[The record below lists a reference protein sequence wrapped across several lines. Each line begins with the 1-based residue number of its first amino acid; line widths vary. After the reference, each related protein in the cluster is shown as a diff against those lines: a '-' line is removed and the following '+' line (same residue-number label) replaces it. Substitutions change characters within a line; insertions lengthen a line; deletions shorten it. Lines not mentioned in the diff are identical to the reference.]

1 MASSARTTC
10 RNPIVRNG
18 LLASSAMLTAMM
30 LPQAAFAQD
39 AAVAPQASEG
49 DEVSEGA
56 IREIIVTAQRRNE
69 SVQDIPIA
77 VTALDQAALD
87 SETVSDIRDIAG
99 RVPSLVID
107 SVGAGPSAAAIA
119 IRGISFEDIEKSFDP
134 AVGVVVDGVFIG
146 TNTGQL
152 LDTFDMER
160 LEVLRGPQGTLFG
173 RNTIG
178 GVINVTRTRPTEEA
192 GAAGQVAYSR
202 FDTKRG
208 RLVVNSG
215 KIGDFIAIKAFGFY
229 DKTDGYYRNVTKKRR
244 EGRYETLSGGVTA
257 LITPSDAITAML
269 TYEHSRERGETVV
282 APLSANG
289 QDIFCIAPGAPAF
302 SPAAQCGRF
311 LQPDH
316 GLYTTFSQLET
327 PVRNNT
333 DALTAN
339 IDIALGEKFTLT
351 SVTGY
356 RVNDESVRQD
366 FDATSVNFFD
376 TLRVQDYRQFSQEL
390 RIVGDV
396 NDTINVLLGAYY
408 FKSSYENVQQTFLG
422 PLATGGAPATLQ
434 QYVEHDAK
442 SYAGFADVRFD
453 LTEQLTVAVGGRYTR
468 DKKQIFNNY
477 GQIPALV
484 RISLPSFDGQSCVRA
499 NGTLTLAPG
508 VVVPTFGA
516 ANNCNGADSF
526 GKFTWRANVNYEIDS
541 DKSVYASFNRGFRSG
556 GFNGRGSSPTSLG
569 PYQPEVVDAYEIG
582 LKADW
587 LDRTLRTNFAA
598 YQTKYDN
605 KQEEIV
611 RATPPGSPSP
621 QETVVSNASSATI
634 KGFEAEAIVQMSP
647 EFSAN
652 FSFSYTDAKF
662 DRFFNDVV
670 GLTTGSAPDLIPD
683 DVSNLKLRRAPK
695 YQWSA
700 GLNYSRK
707 MGNGR
712 FDASTLLRF
721 QSKYQ
726 TCIAPARP
734 RIPGAIVSDAR
745 CETEDREN
753 LSAQIGYTFFAGSGE
768 FSVAVFG
775 RNLTNQKGL
784 SAALPVAGLFTFG
797 TALEPRTYG
806 VQAGFKF

>member
-1 MASSARTTC
+1 MFMVKTALKFAGMLT
-10 RNPIVRNG
+10 
-18 LLASSAMLTAMM
+18 LASAL
-30 LPQAAFAQD
+30 AAPAWAQEATED
-39 AAVAPQASEG
+39 
-49 DEVSEGA
+49 DGA
-56 IREIIVTAQRRNE
+56 IRDIVVTAQKRNE

-77 VTALDQAALD
+77 VTVLDQKSLD

-99 RVPSLVID
+99 RVPSLVVD
-107 SVGAGPSAAAIA
+107 NVGAGPSAAAIA

-134 AVGVVVDGVFIG
+134 AVGVVVDGVFIS

-178 GVINVTRTRPTEEA
+178 GVINVTRTKPTDEA
-192 GAAGQVAYSR
+192 GVAAQVAYSR

-229 DKTDGYYRNVTKKRR
+229 DKTDGYYQNVTKNRR
-244 EGRYETLSGGVTA
+244 EGRYETLTGGVTA
-257 LITPSDAITAML
+257 QLTPSDAITAVL
-269 TYEHSRERGETVV
+269 TYEHSRERGETIVS
-282 APLSANG
+282 PLSATG
-289 QDIFCIAPGAPAF
+289 QDVFCIAPGAPNF
-302 SPAAQCGRF
+302 SPAVQCNRF
-311 LQPDH
+311 TLPNH

-333 DALTAN
+333 NALTAN
-339 IDIALGEKFTLT
+339 IDIALGDKFTLT

-376 TLRVQDYRQFSQEL
+376 TLRVQDFRQFSQEL
-390 RIVGDV
+390 RIVGDLSETV
-396 NDTINVLLGAYY
+396 NLLVGAYY
-408 FKSSYENVQQTFLG
+408 FKSSYENLQQTFLG
-422 PLATGGAPATLQ
+422 SLATGGAPATLQ

-453 LTEQLTVAVGGRYTR
+453 LTERLTVALGGRYTR
-468 DKKQIFNNY
+468 DKKRIFNNY
-477 GQIPALV
+477 GRIPALV
-484 RISLPSFDGQSCVRA
+484 RITLPSFDGQSCVRA
-499 NGTLTLAPG
+499 TGTVTLGPG
-508 VVVPTFGA
+508 VIVPSFGPA
-516 ANNCNGADSF
+516 TNCNGAGSF
-526 GKFTWRANVNYEIDS
+526 GKFTWRANVNYEFDD
-541 DKSVYASFNRGFRSG
+541 DKSAYASFNRGFRSG
-556 GFNGRGSSPTSLG
+556 GFNGRGGSPTSLG
-569 PYQPEVVDAYEIG
+569 PYQPEVVDAYEVG

-598 YQTKYDN
+598 YMTKYDN

-611 RATPPGSPSP
+611 RATPVGSPSP

-634 KGFEAEAIVQMSP
+634 KGFEAEAIVQMSDS
-647 EFSAN
+647 FSAN

-670 GLTTGSAPDLIPD
+670 GLTAGSAPDLIPD

-695 YQWSA
+695 FQWSA
-700 GLNYSRK
+700 GLNYTRE

-721 QSKYQ
+721 QSSYL
-726 TCIAPARP
+726 TCISPARP
-734 RIPGAIVSDAR
+734 RIPGALVSDPR
-745 CETEDREN
+745 CATEDREN
-753 LSAQIGYTFFAGSGE
+753 LSAQIGYTFDVDGGE
-768 FSVAVFG
+768 FNLALFG
-775 RNLTNQKGL
+775 RNLTNHKGL
-784 SAALPVAGLFTFG
+784 ASALPVAGLFTFG
-797 TALEPRTYG
+797 TGLEPRTYG